1 MKAHSRLAKV
11 VLQQLLKIQYKIKMF
26 LIQIKKRSNV
36 KYVLFVLI
44 LLEVIYNIN
53 LDIKLPICGHPF
65 CRTCLN
71 EYLLNMVIKPKLLD

>member
-1 MKAHSRLAKV
+1 MSVSVNSWMAKV
-11 VLQQLLKIQYKIKMF
+11 VLQQRLKVKYKSNK
-26 LIQIKKRSNV
+26 NV

-44 LLEVIYNIN
+44 LLEVRNNYN

-71 EYLLNMVIKPKLLD
+71 EYLYNMVIKPKLLD